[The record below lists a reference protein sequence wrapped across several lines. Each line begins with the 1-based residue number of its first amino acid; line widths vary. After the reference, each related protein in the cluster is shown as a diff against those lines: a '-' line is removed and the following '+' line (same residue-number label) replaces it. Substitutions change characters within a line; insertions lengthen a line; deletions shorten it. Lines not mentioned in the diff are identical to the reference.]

1 MTPEFAEQIHR
12 ALDHAGA
19 RKDVLA
25 IVGAHFEAAEMTPD
39 FAEKLYLALVYA
51 DAQSDL
57 LAIIG
62 SRIDAASEEETLKA
76 LTAWNDEMDRC
87 QQQ

>member
-19 RKDVLA
+19 RKDVLG
-25 IVGAHFEAAEMTPD
+25 IIPYLEAAEMTPD

-51 DAQSDL
+51 DAKSDL

-76 LTAWNDEMDRC
+76 LAAWNDEMDRRKAT
-87 QQQ
+87 

>member
-12 ALDHAGA
+12 ALEHTGA
-19 RKDVLA
+19 RRDVLA
-25 IVGAHFEAAEMTPD
+25 IVGPHLEVAEMTPE

-51 DAQSDL
+51 DVGSRL

-62 SRIDAASEEETLKA
+62 SRIAAASEEETLKA
-76 LTAWNDEMDRC
+76 LTAWNDEMDRRKG
-87 QQQ
+87 Q